1 MKNLF
6 LFLLFLLIFS
16 CNKTRGDIVISKKD
30 GKQYTHEQI
39 NEMLK
44 QADRYYDQNLYV
56 AAADLYKGVY
66 DIQKPSD
73 YVIYK
78 LAYSYYSENKKF
90 EALPYFMQIVDT
102 NEENIDKGVMNTI
115 IGDLFTDKKEIN
127 SAVLYYQKALLDLSK
142 DDESVGLYNIGRAY
156 LIGGD
161 FEKSEKYLNEA
172 FEKEVALHPIKDQSD
187 NYILN
192 SFLGEIKYLQALV
205 YINRN
210 IGTDNISIKDID
222 YIKQCLIV
230 AAMCGQKQAIEMC
243 NTYGF
248 KYPKGFL
255 QK

>member
-1 MKNLF
+1 
-6 LFLLFLLIFS
+6 
-16 CNKTRGDIVISKKD
+16 
-30 GKQYTHEQI
+30 
-39 NEMLK
+39 
-44 QADRYYDQNLYV
+44 
-56 AAADLYKGVY
+56 
-66 DIQKPSD
+66 
-73 YVIYK
+73 
-78 LAYSYYSENKKF
+78 
-90 EALPYFMQIVDT
+90 
-102 NEENIDKGVMNTI
+102 MNTI

-205 YINRN
+205 YINKN